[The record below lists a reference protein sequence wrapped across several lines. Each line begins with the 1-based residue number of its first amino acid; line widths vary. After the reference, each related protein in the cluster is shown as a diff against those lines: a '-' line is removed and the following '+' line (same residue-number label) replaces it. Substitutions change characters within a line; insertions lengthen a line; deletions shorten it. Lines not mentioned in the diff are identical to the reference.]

1 MCNFIP
7 DPFKVMIK
15 RPRACALSQLGAG
28 TERGSKPSFPP
39 DITNVIRT
47 TLWMRF
53 CVLGLKLNVNVQPIL
68 NSYTVQP
75 VKSHQTTCL
84 KNNNDLKTILKR

>member
-1 MCNFIP
+1 MVISFRSLQRAI
-7 DPFKVMIK
+7 
-15 RPRACALSQLGAG
+15 RACALSQLGAG
-28 TERGSKPSFPP
+28 REGGSKPSFPP

-53 CVLGLKLNVNVQPIL
+53 CVLGLKLHSVSNHVNVQPVL

-75 VKSHQTTCL
+75 VESHQTICL
-84 KNNNDLKTILKR
+84 KNKNNNS